1 MATPEPL
8 FRPAVLAERQTQWLG
23 TVLLAPRPS
32 HRNFTVFAA
41 IAAAAVIGF
50 LLFADFTRKERIS
63 GWLVPQQGLVRVFA
77 PQAAVVTQIYVQ
89 EGSHVRKGDPLV
101 VLSTEMQSATRG
113 ATQAEIARRLTS
125 RRDSLREALR
135 QQQRLAAQQSRALSD
150 RLGALQAEQ
159 QQLEREIALQ
169 QSRVRL
175 TEKGEIRQRQLRE
188 SGFISDQQLQV
199 AEESGLEQGGK
210 LRALERNRITTL
222 RDRLAL
228 EGELKDLPLKS
239 NSIIAG
245 MEREISEIEQELAAT
260 EARREIVLSAPR
272 HGIVT
277 AIQAEPGGRA
287 NPALPLLNIVPAG
300 AKLVAHLFS
309 PTRAIGFVR
318 PGQRVLLR
326 YQAYPYQKF
335 GHYEG
340 TVANVSRSAVNP
352 AELPAELAG
361 LSSLYGSNEL
371 VYRITVSLTSQV
383 ITAYGEPVPL
393 QPGMQLDAD
402 VAIEKRR
409 LYEWVLD
416 PLFTLTGKWNG

>member
-1 MATPEPL
+1 MAAPEPL

-32 HRNFTVFAA
+32 HRFFTFFAA
-41 IAAAAVIGF
+41 IAAAAVLGF

-89 EGSHVRKGDPLV
+89 EGSEVRKGDRLV
-101 VLSTEMQSATRG
+101 VLSTEMQSAALG
-113 ATQAEIARRLTS
+113 ATQAEIARRLAA
-125 RRDSLREALR
+125 RRDSLREELR
-135 QQQRLAAQQSRALSD
+135 QQQRLAAQQSRALSE
-150 RLGALQAEQ
+150 RLDALQEEQ
-159 QQLEREIALQ
+159 KQLEREIALQ

-175 TEKGEIRQRQLRE
+175 TEKGEIRQRQLRQ

-199 AEESGLEQGGK
+199 AQESGLEQGAK
-210 LRALERNRITTL
+210 LRALERNRIASL
-222 RDRLAL
+222 RDRLTL
-228 EGELKDLPLKS
+228 EGELKDLPIKS
-239 NSIIAG
+239 NATIANI
-245 MEREISEIEQELAAT
+245 ERDVFEIEQELAAT

-300 AKLVAHLFS
+300 AKLEAHLFS
-309 PTRAIGFVR
+309 PTRAMGFVR

-340 TVANVSRSAVNP
+340 EVANVSRSAVNP
-352 AELPAELAG
+352 AELPTELAG

-371 VYRITVSLTSQV
+371 VYRITVSLASQV
-383 ITAYGEPVPL
+383 ITAYGEPIPL

>member
-1 MATPEPL
+1 MAAPEPL

-32 HRNFTVFAA
+32 HRFFTFFAA
-41 IAAAAVIGF
+41 IAAAAVLGF

-89 EGSHVRKGDPLV
+89 EGSEVRKGDRLV
-101 VLSTEMQSATRG
+101 VLSTEMQSAALG
-113 ATQAEIARRLTS
+113 ATQAEIARRLAA
-125 RRDSLREALR
+125 RRDSLREELR
-135 QQQRLAAQQSRALSD
+135 QQQRLAAQQSRALSE
-150 RLGALQAEQ
+150 RLDALQEEQ
-159 QQLEREIALQ
+159 KQLEREIALQ

-175 TEKGEIRQRQLRE
+175 TEKGEIRQRQLRQ

-199 AEESGLEQGGK
+199 AQESGLEQGAK
-210 LRALERNRITTL
+210 LRALERNRIASL
-222 RDRLAL
+222 RDRLTL

-239 NSIIAG
+239 NATIANI
-245 MEREISEIEQELAAT
+245 ERDVFEIEQELAAT

-300 AKLVAHLFS
+300 AKLEAHLFS
-309 PTRAIGFVR
+309 PTRAMGFVR

-340 TVANVSRSAVNP
+340 EVANVSRSAVNP
-352 AELPAELAG
+352 AELPTELAG

-371 VYRITVSLTSQV
+371 VYRITVSLASQV
-383 ITAYGEPVPL
+383 ITAYGEPIPL